1 MPAPF
6 SHGLRVRYAECDP
19 QGVVFN
25 AHYLAYFDIA
35 LTELWREAFGGYA
48 TMLER
53 GVDLVVAEAGV
64 RYRRAARFDDQLVL
78 GLAFTRLGRTSIT
91 SRHPIGRGEEL
102 LAEGNMRH
110 VVVEPTTMGK
120 LPIPSWLREG
130 LGRWVVSGGSPA
142 GYPSSGSSSPGQIPV
157 T

>member
-1 MPAPF
+1 MPEPF

-25 AHYLAYFDIA
+25 AHYLAYFDIV

-64 RYRRAARFDDQLVL
+64 RYRRPARFDEELVL
-78 GLAFTRLGRTSIT
+78 GLEFTKLGHTSIT
-91 SRHPIGRGEEL
+91 SRHTIGRAQEL
-102 LAEGNMRH
+102 LAEGSMRH
-110 VVVEPTTMGK
+110 VVVDRTTLRK
-120 LPIPSWLREG
+120 VPIPSWLRVG
-130 LGRWVVSGGSPA
+130 LAPWVVPDGSPEA
-142 GYPSSGSSSPGQIPV
+142 YSSSGSSSPGQIPV
-157 T
+157 R